1 MNADTT
7 LLVNVRLC
15 DGRDADLRMAEGIV
29 EAIGPGLD
37 TTGAVVAD
45 GGGLLVL
52 PGMIDDH
59 VYLDKTLTGLPWMPY
74 PAGPSRAS
82 RIVTERGLRA
92 QLPPPAERASNLVRQ
107 AVAAGTTAFR
117 SHADIGPDIALSA
130 RCFVPL
136 LRVMSPLVST
146 SLGAASESGGTP
158 DQQNGLVCLLT
169 SGLPDPLRRFR
180 SNGASAAH
188 DPDAP
193 LRRLCRTDTP
203 PAPRGA

>member
-1 MNADTT
+1 M
-7 LLVNVRLC
+7 
-15 DGRDADLRMAEGIV
+15 GGDADLRMAEGIV

-107 AVAAGTTAFR
+107 GRRRRHHRVPQPRRHRPRHRSLSPMLRTA
-117 SHADIGPDIALSA
+117 SA
-130 RCFVPL
+130 RHE
-136 LRVMSPLVST
+136 ST
-146 SLGAASESGGTP
+146 RLHVVGG
-158 DQQNGLVCLLT
+158 
-169 SGLPDPLRRFR
+169 SK
-180 SNGASAAH
+180 
-188 DPDAP
+188 
-193 LRRLCRTDTP
+193 
-203 PAPRGA
+203 